1 MNVEHNEQLGK
12 LKMEMRELESEWRR
26 ELTSIKDNHLA
37 HIQNDMN
44 GMRVDLTRV
53 TESVAWLKQYHWLVV
68 GSSIGALITGVF
80 NLI

>member
-1 MNVEHNEQLGK
+1 MTAEHDEQLGK
-12 LKMEMRELESEWRR
+12 LKLEMRELEGEWRR
-26 ELTSIKDNHLA
+26 ELTSIKENHLA

>member
-1 MNVEHNEQLGK
+1 MNAEHNEQLGK

>member
-1 MNVEHNEQLGK
+1 MTGEHNEQLGK